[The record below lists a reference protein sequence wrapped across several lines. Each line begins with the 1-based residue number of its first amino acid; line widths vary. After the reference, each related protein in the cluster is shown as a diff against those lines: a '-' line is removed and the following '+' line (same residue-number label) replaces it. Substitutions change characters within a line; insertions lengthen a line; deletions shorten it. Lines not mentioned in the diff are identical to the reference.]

1 MTPPSWDDAC
11 HTCGQVICGCRPPT
25 FRDLFLGPGRAF
37 ELRRELHRHC
47 GGRVAM
53 WSPSFPLWG
62 CARCG
67 EYPVSIRDT
76 TMVYDHAQPASCKET
91 TR

>member
-1 MTPPSWDDAC
+1 MTSPSWDDAC
-11 HTCGQVICGCRPPT
+11 HACGQVICGCRPPA
-25 FRDLFLGPGRAF
+25 FRDLFLESGRAF

-47 GGRVAM
+47 GGHVTSFLGM
-53 WSPSFPLWG
+53 WR

-76 TMVYDHAQPASCKET
+76 VMVYDHAQPVGCKET
-91 TR
+91 TQ